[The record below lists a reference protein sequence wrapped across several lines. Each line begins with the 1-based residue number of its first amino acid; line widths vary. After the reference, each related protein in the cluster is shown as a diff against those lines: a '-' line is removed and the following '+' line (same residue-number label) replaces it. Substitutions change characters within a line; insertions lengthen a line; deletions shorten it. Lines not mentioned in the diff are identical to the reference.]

1 MFSLGVGFS
10 PSKGKSL
17 LMEVNVPQYWFWG
30 QNKHFSLTFLTQ
42 NYSLPFGLEIQLQ
55 IEGLTWSQVA
65 YCPWIAGPSDFLPM
79 VGTLQKKSSIK
90 RMLKI
95 SDCSPQLHA
104 LMVGAIAFRWQDLQ
118 HCPSLTHA
126 LFPSHWGKHRNLQ
139 LFSHSGIKNK
149 TNFLIV
155 MFFLTVAVSTHI
167 REIRVSVN
175 NLKKKK
181 K

>member
-1 MFSLGVGFS
+1 
-10 PSKGKSL
+10 
-17 LMEVNVPQYWFWG
+17 
-30 QNKHFSLTFLTQ
+30 
-42 NYSLPFGLEIQLQ
+42 
-55 IEGLTWSQVA
+55 
-65 YCPWIAGPSDFLPM
+65 
-79 VGTLQKKSSIK
+79 
-90 RMLKI
+90 MLKI

-181 K
+181 SQSKSHQEIVCLWISVEYKWFIFFWTKKLISVCIHTVFLLLSYVFINWIRCSVQWNLYS